1 MGRQYYYKNL
11 GTGMD
16 QFGVHM
22 NFLQIKQVLYINNL
36 FLFYFYLIFEFSG
49 LGHKFQK
56 AQGLLHKAV
65 YDTERLLQD
74 CGFYL
79 RKV

>member
-22 NFLQIKQVLYINNL
+22 DFLQIKQVLIFIYALRINFCMYL
-36 FLFYFYLIFEFSG
+36 PILYVLWTGPRIPESAGVITEEFL
-49 LGHKFQK
+49 
-56 AQGLLHKAV
+56 
-65 YDTERLLQD
+65 RL
-74 CGFYL
+74 
-79 RKV
+79 RT

>member
-22 NFLQIKQVLYINNL
+22 HFLQIKQVLYIKNL
-36 FLFYFYLIFEFSG
+36 FIFYFYLNFEMTG
-49 LGHKFQK
+49 LG
-56 AQGLLHKAV
+56 LN
-65 YDTERLLQD
+65 
-74 CGFYL
+74 
-79 RKV
+79 